1 MPADQ
6 GVTTDPGL
14 HGDEPSDEELAKED
28 EARSET
34 SVADLMEQDLDDP
47 STPSRRAR
55 DGSPRPGSFDVPLE
69 DYRTGATDDR

>member
-6 GVTTDPGL
+6 GVTIDPGL
-14 HGDEPSDEELAKED
+14 HGGDPSDEELAKED